1 MLVSCSLQR
10 SGHQP
15 PAAPERA
22 WIDLQ
27 PRWRIRVVAPLPDA
41 AKFSTL
47 PESAC
52 GGTITMQAP
61 PGFGYNTYLFALD
74 PRRGG
79 GVRLRFLSATATV
92 AGKSSPA
99 TQPRPRLFDF
109 PARFRY
115 LRVFYLVRSSAADH
129 DMAIIAAQTPQA
141 RDALTQA
148 VRANPAQCRPAPD
161 ATCSYLPP
169 GVAVV
174 PERPAPGAPGWVPIQ

>member
-27 PRWRIRVVAPLPDA
+27 PRWRIRVVAPLPGA

-47 PESAC
+47 PESAS
-52 GGTITMQAP
+52 GGTIAMQAP
-61 PGFGYNTYLFALD
+61 PGFGYTTYLFALE

-92 AGKSSPA
+92 AGKSSP
-99 TQPRPRLFDF
+99 TIQLPPPLFDV

-129 DMAIIAAQTPQA
+129 DMAIIAAQTAEA

-148 VRANPAQCRPAPD
+148 VRANPAQCRPAPE
-161 ATCSYLPP
+161 ATCSYVPA
-169 GVAVV
+169 GMAVV
-174 PERPAPGAPGWVPIQ
+174 PERPTPGAPGWVPVQ